1 MSVDIHVI
9 LKKSN
14 LPSPERWQQ
23 AIAESSFPLQIDT
36 DFDPEEFWGF
46 LPCRYRDEE
55 AGFEYSFEPLP
66 EDFLD
71 EEDMKRVG
79 DRDCLVTLSTY
90 SSMDDF
96 IASTIASC
104 VLCQIS
110 DGLVLDEDADDL
122 FLSADAAIAYG
133 RKMESELLEEKSA
146 DRTHADPSER
156 REMPAIEVSI
166 TVDGRQSLIDVSYL
180 ESPRY
185 LELRARQ
192 FEIISSVGGEEPT
205 QDQWKELRAI
215 NEELEEIRNSS
226 QLHK

>member
-14 LPSPERWQQ
+14 LPSPGRWQQ
-23 AIAESSFPLQIDT
+23 AIAESGFPLQIDT
-36 DFDPEEFWGF
+36 DFDPEEFFGF

-79 DRDCLVTLSTY
+79 DRDCLVTFSTY

-110 DGLVLDEDADDL
+110 DGLLLDEDADDL

-133 RKMESELLEEKSA
+133 RKMESELLEEKST
-146 DRTHADPSER
+146 DPIHAESSEHR
-156 REMPAIEVSI
+156 QMPAIEVSI
-166 TVDGRQSLIDVSYL
+166 TVDGQQSPLDVSYL
-180 ESPRY
+180 GSPCY
-185 LELRARQ
+185 QELRARQ
-192 FEIISSVGGEEPT
+192 LEIISSVGDEEPT
-205 QDQWKELRAI
+205 QAQRKELQAI
-215 NEELEEIRNSS
+215 NEELEKMRNAS
-226 QLHK
+226 